1 MAKKTEKV
9 ESTGNNKVQAALA
22 LLNKTFGEGSAMT
35 FNSTE
40 VKKIPAISTGSISLD
55 LALGIGGLPLG
66 RCCEIFGPES
76 SGKSTICLQVC
87 AEAQKQGYTV
97 AYFDL
102 ENAFDPLYAKNLGVD
117 LNNLIFSQPSSMEDA
132 FNAMKVLLENK
143 LCNVIIFDSIASGR
157 TKAELAEN
165 FEVGDNLIG
174 LQARLMSQGL
184 RSIAPLANEANC
196 LCLFTNQIRQKI
208 GVMFGCFHYN
218 TQIVLADGTS
228 EKIGKIVNNKLP
240 VEVLSYNKNTGKV
253 EPKKVINWF
262 DNGKFENLYKVIC
275 AKPYDNGLC
284 KVVVADDHI
293 FITKCGERKLSE
305 LKPGDSIYIKDNEL
319 EGKEFEAFVVG
330 SILGDG
336 SIKKARNNL
345 HSKLLFK
352 HSFEQNSYCK
362 WKRSL
367 IPSKLISCEYVDG
380 HGRYGFDLKYSLH
393 YTKYL
398 SCKKKSRVYK
408 CKLTDE
414 FIKNIDLLSL
424 AIWYLDDGTFTGSH
438 EKYGNGKSYISA
450 RHLDDDDINK
460 ICNHIEK
467 LGVPKPTI
475 CSNKILLWSG
485 ENCKKFQLAIAKY
498 VPTCM
503 RKKINEKIS
512 TDGDNLKEF
521 VVTDYDTLVETPI
534 LTIEKVV
541 YNNRAT
547 HKYDLQIEDNSNYF
561 ADNILVHNSPE
572 VTSGGNAM
580 AFYSSVRMRI
590 SGKTQIKEGKG
601 DDAIATARET
611 EVKIVKNKV
620 APPFRTANFVI
631 RFGKG
636 ISKEEEVLDY
646 AIKFGLIEKA
656 GAWFKYKGENV
667 AQGKEKALVWLKSN
681 PELLDEFTT
690 KVKEFVMSSFEN
702 TEEDED
708 LALQDNE
715 DNIKYNPETGEIL
728 EEGDK

>member
-208 GVMFGCFHYN
+208 GVMFG
-218 TQIVLADGTS
+218 
-228 EKIGKIVNNKLP
+228 
-240 VEVLSYNKNTGKV
+240 
-253 EPKKVINWF
+253 
-262 DNGKFENLYKVIC
+262 
-275 AKPYDNGLC
+275 
-284 KVVVADDHI
+284 
-293 FITKCGERKLSE
+293 
-305 LKPGDSIYIKDNEL
+305 
-319 EGKEFEAFVVG
+319 
-330 SILGDG
+330 
-336 SIKKARNNL
+336 
-345 HSKLLFK
+345 
-352 HSFEQNSYCK
+352 
-362 WKRSL
+362 
-367 IPSKLISCEYVDG
+367 
-380 HGRYGFDLKYSLH
+380 
-393 YTKYL
+393 
-398 SCKKKSRVYK
+398 
-408 CKLTDE
+408 
-414 FIKNIDLLSL
+414 
-424 AIWYLDDGTFTGSH
+424 
-438 EKYGNGKSYISA
+438 
-450 RHLDDDDINK
+450 
-460 ICNHIEK
+460 
-467 LGVPKPTI
+467 
-475 CSNKILLWSG
+475 
-485 ENCKKFQLAIAKY
+485 
-498 VPTCM
+498 
-503 RKKINEKIS
+503 
-512 TDGDNLKEF
+512 
-521 VVTDYDTLVETPI
+521 
-534 LTIEKVV
+534 
-541 YNNRAT
+541 
-547 HKYDLQIEDNSNYF
+547 
-561 ADNILVHNSPE
+561 SPE